1 MRLVGDNRYKL
12 IDSFIVI
19 DKSCYQ
25 TFEVLHICAA
35 NKNRRTSSLQIN
47 QSAFRGSVVDRA
59 VDTTELIAPSGSH
72 LRKELFLHYM
82 SIWNTNANAI
92 PIFLSK
98 SSSRHFLQLQECSGE
113 VAAVKKKQT
122 AQISSKSTVSLPPLT
137 DPPHDPGERHL
148 RDVLHAFSQYNT
160 ITSLSPGNS
169 NLLNFPSKAFFGS
182 LNQPNPSQD
191 LGRGRRRRLTQ
202 RRRHLSRL
210 VLRNRRLLLV
220 LLLVGRDHVH
230 CRAAVPRLVV
240 LFDRGF
246 KERGEGRVSNC
257 SKPKRGFVLLIESKK
272 KQLSYLSC
280 SWDRTGAWEAGSACC
295 GA

>member
-1 MRLVGDNRYKL
+1 L
-12 IDSFIVI
+12 I
-19 DKSCYQ
+19 Q
-25 TFEVLHICAA
+25 
-35 NKNRRTSSLQIN
+35 
-47 QSAFRGSVVDRA
+47 
-59 VDTTELIAPSGSH
+59 
-72 LRKELFLHYM
+72 
-82 SIWNTNANAI
+82 
-92 PIFLSK
+92 K
-98 SSSRHFLQLQECSGE
+98 SSSHRQVLISVRSCSSITCPFGIPTPTPYPSSFPSHLPDISSSFRSVQERSLQS
-113 VAAVKKKQT
+113 KKKKT